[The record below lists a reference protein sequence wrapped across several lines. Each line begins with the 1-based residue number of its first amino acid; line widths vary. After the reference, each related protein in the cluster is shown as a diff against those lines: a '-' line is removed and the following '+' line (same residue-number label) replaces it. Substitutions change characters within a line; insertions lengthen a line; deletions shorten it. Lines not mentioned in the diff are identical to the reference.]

1 MSEAGG
7 NQAHPRGRRVDRA
20 GRFRR
25 VAAFALLLPLAGPAF
40 PQVLIRTNVIG
51 DDGRHAAAAGDAEL
65 ITAVGIIDCR
75 RWENGRPISGSR
87 GSGAVVGNRSTVVT
101 AAHVMASNPARS
113 RVQVEFE
120 AEDCVFRQYD
130 AGGAE
135 IVEVRF
141 VRAEFGAFRRNKG
154 LPNEDWAVLRTAEP
168 LPESTT
174 PLGFAE
180 IDLDGLARDARLP
193 IVIAAFHAD
202 VVEMRRVPLVS
213 EGQLFA
219 VDYAGFS
226 RLAHTADAGRM
237 SSGAAIVHRT
247 ADGRSLVVGLQRS
260 AANFGEFNLGVPVQT
275 ALFET
280 LRSFVWGDL
289 PGSGQQLAAN
299 R

>member
-1 MSEAGG
+1 MFE
-7 NQAHPRGRRVDRA
+7 RT
-20 GRFRR
+20 R
-25 VAAFALLLPLAGPAF
+25 VADHRIIALALLLSLSSPAIA
-40 PQVLIRTNVIG
+40 QVLLRTNVIG
-51 DDGRHAAAAGDAEL
+51 DDGRRVPGDGDADL
-65 ITAVGIIDCR
+65 ISSVGIVDCR
-75 RWENGRPISGSR
+75 RWEDGRPISGSR
-87 GSGAVVGNRSTVVT
+87 GSGTVVGNRSTVLT
-101 AAHVMASNPARS
+101 AAHVLASNPARS

-141 VRAEFGAFRRNKG
+141 SRAEFGAFRRNKG
-154 LPNEDWAVLRTAEP
+154 LPNEDWAVLKTAEP
-168 LPESTT
+168 LPASTT
-174 PLGFAE
+174 PLAFAE
-180 IDLDGLARDARLP
+180 IDLDELARDSRLP

-202 VVEMRRVPLVS
+202 VVDARRVPLVS

-219 VDYAGFS
+219 VNYAGFS

-247 ADGRSLVVGLQRS
+247 ADGRSIVVGLQRS
-260 AANFGEFNLGVPVQT
+260 AANFGEFNLGVPVRA

-280 LRSFVWGDL
+280 LSSFVWGEL
-289 PGSGQQLAAN
+289 PGASRLLAAL

>member
-1 MSEAGG
+1 MSEPVA
-7 NQAHPRGRRVDRA
+7 ASAATRTRSA
-20 GRFRR
+20 GRVGR
-25 VAAFALLLPLAGPAF
+25 VSALVLLLALASPATS
-40 PQVLIRTNVIG
+40 QVLIRTNVIG
-51 DDGRHAAAAGDAEL
+51 DDGRRAAADGDADL
-65 ITAVGIIDCR
+65 ITSVGIVDCR

-87 GSGAVVGNRSTVVT
+87 GSGAVVGNRSTVLT
-101 AAHVMASNPARS
+101 AAHVLASNPERS

-130 AGGAE
+130 AVGAE
-135 IVEVRF
+135 TVEVRF
-141 VRAEFGAFRRNKG
+141 VRAEFGAFRRNKS

-168 LPESTT
+168 LPASAT

-180 IDLDGLARDARLP
+180 IDLDLLGREARLP

-202 VVEMRRVPLVS
+202 VVERRRVPLVS

-226 RLAHTADAGRM
+226 RLAHTADSGRM

-247 ADGRSLVVGLQRS
+247 ADGRSIVVGLQRS

-275 ALFET
+275 ALYET
-280 LRSFVWGDL
+280 LRSVVWGAL
-289 PGSGQQLAAN
+289 PGSRGQLAAT

>member
-1 MSEAGG
+1 MSEADAEPA
-7 NQAHPRGRRVDRA
+7 NSRGDRTARRHRVSS
-20 GRFRR
+20 
-25 VAAFALLLPLAGPAF
+25 VAALALLLSLAGPAV
-40 PQVLIRTNVIG
+40 PQVLQRTNVFG
-51 DDGRHAAAAGDAEL
+51 EDGRHPAAAGDAAL
-65 ITAVGIIDCR
+65 ITAVGIVDCR

-87 GSGAVVGNRSTVVT
+87 GSGTVVGNRSTVLT

-113 RVQVEFE
+113 RVQVEFD
-120 AEDCVFRQYD
+120 AADCVFRQYD
-130 AGGAE
+130 AIGAE

-141 VRAEFGAFRRNKG
+141 IRSEFGAYRQNKG
-154 LPNEDWAVLRTAEP
+154 LPNEDWAVLKTAEP
-168 LPESTT
+168 LPASTT
-174 PLGFAE
+174 PLPFAE
-180 IDLDGLARDARLP
+180 IDLDLLARDTRLP

-202 VVEMRRVPLVS
+202 VVNTRRVPLLS

-237 SSGAAIVHRT
+237 SSGGAIVHRT
-247 ADGRSLVVGLQRS
+247 ADGRSFVVGLQRS

-280 LRSFVWGDL
+280 LRSFVWGEL
-289 PGSGQQLAAN
+289 PGSGAQLALI